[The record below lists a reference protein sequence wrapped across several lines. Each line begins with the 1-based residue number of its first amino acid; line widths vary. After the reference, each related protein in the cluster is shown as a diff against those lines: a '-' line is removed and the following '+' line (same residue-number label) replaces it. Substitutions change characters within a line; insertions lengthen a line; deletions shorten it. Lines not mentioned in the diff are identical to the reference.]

1 MGVSFGIVTPV
12 WSKWFTMTS
21 HWGRYTIFTY
31 IYLVL
36 FIISQ
41 LYECEFPLWLR
52 SASSNSQLYIW
63 PNYHNSP
70 TENSW
75 NFWLFGLGWCPLLSF
90 QWWKND
96 VMSWNKNIPSTYW
109 LGLTFPVTLS
119 SICVYIYILSSWL
132 GCISSDMPIND
143 PPYIY
148 IYRLVVSTPLKN
160 MSQLGWLFTIY
171 IYIYINIWQYMES
184 HKSHVPNH

>member
-1 MGVSFGIVTPV
+1 MGVSFGIVTPI

-41 LYECEFPLWLR
+41 LYEYEFPLWLR
-52 SASSNSQLYIW
+52 SASSNSQLSGRIITI
-63 PNYHNSP
+63 PQP
-70 TENSW
+70 ENSW

-96 VMSWNKNIPSTYW
+96 VMSWNKNIPSSYW
-109 LGLTFPVTLS
+109 LGLTFPMTLS
-119 SICVYIYILSSWL
+119 YILLSWL
-132 GCISSDMPIND
+132 GCISSDMPIID
-143 PPYIY
+143 PPYI
-148 IYRLVVSTPLKN
+148 LVGGFNPSEK
-160 MSQLGWLFTIY
+160 Y
-171 IYIYINIWQYMES
+171 
-184 HKSHVPNH
+184 